1 MILFRDRV
9 AALVVGALAL
19 AVVAFAAPAAQ
30 AHSGPESFADLAA
43 KLSPA
48 VVNVSTTQKLSERNQ
63 GELQMPQLP
72 PGSPFEEF
80 FKEFFDKQKNGN
92 RLQHPVTSLGSGFI
106 IDPSGII
113 VTNNHVIADA
123 QEIKVIMADQ
133 PDQTGYPAKLI
144 ATDEKTDV
152 ALLKIDAKKPLP
164 YVTWGDSDRARVG
177 DWVLAIGNPF
187 GFGGT
192 VTAGIVSARG
202 RDIRS
207 GPYDDFIQ
215 TDASINKGNS
225 GGPLFNADG
234 EVIGI
239 NTAIISPSGGSIGIG
254 FSIPSALARPVVEQL
269 LKYGHARRG
278 WLGVRIQ
285 SVSDEIADSLGL
297 DKARGALVADVTD
310 GSPAQKAK
318 LQPGDVILSFDGKP
332 MADTRTLVRTVAETP
347 IGKEVT
353 VEYWR
358 KGKTE
363 KTAVTIGEL
372 KEETVAKAEAPKPK
386 SSSGPTKSV
395 EQFGMTLSA
404 ITPELREKFELKPDV
419 KGVVV
424 TDVTQDGIAASKDI
438 RAGDVI
444 VEVAQTEVEN
454 PDQVISKVGELEK
467 EKRKSALFLMLHS
480 GDIRFIALPF
490 KS

>member
-1 MILFRDRV
+1 
-9 AALVVGALAL
+9 
-19 AVVAFAAPAAQ
+19 
-30 AHSGPESFADLAA
+30 
-43 KLSPA
+43 
-48 VVNVSTTQKLSERNQ
+48 
-63 GELQMPQLP
+63 
-72 PGSPFEEF
+72 
-80 FKEFFDKQKNGN
+80 
-92 RLQHPVTSLGSGFI
+92 
-106 IDPSGII
+106 
-113 VTNNHVIADA
+113 
-123 QEIKVIMADQ
+123 
-133 PDQTGYPAKLI
+133 
-144 ATDEKTDV
+144 
-152 ALLKIDAKKPLP
+152 
-164 YVTWGDSDRARVG
+164 
-177 DWVLAIGNPF
+177 
-187 GFGGT
+187 
-192 VTAGIVSARG
+192 
-202 RDIRS
+202 
-207 GPYDDFIQ
+207 
-215 TDASINKGNS
+215 
-225 GGPLFNADG
+225 
-234 EVIGI
+234 
-239 NTAIISPSGGSIGIG
+239 
-254 FSIPSALARPVVEQL
+254 
-269 LKYGHARRG
+269 
-278 WLGVRIQ
+278 
-285 SVSDEIADSLGL
+285 
-297 DKARGALVADVTD
+297 
-310 GSPAQKAK
+310 

>member
-1 MILFRDRV
+1 MLLFRSR
-9 AALVVGALAL
+9 AALVALSL
-19 AVVAFAAPAAQ
+19 AVAAFSATAVDART
-30 AHSGPESFADLAA
+30 GPDSFADLAA
-43 KLSPA
+43 KLTPA
-48 VVNVSTTQKLSERNQ
+48 VVNVSTTQKMPERGA
-63 GELQMPQLP
+63 GELQMPQFP

-80 FKEFFDKQKNGN
+80 FKEFFDRQQKNGN
-92 RLQHPVTSLGSGFI
+92 RPPRPITSLGSGFV
-106 IDPSGII
+106 IDAAGFI

-123 QEIKVIMADQ
+123 QEIKVIFADQ
-133 PDQTGYPAKLI
+133 TELPAKLV

-152 ALLKIDAKKPLP
+152 ALLKVEAKKPLAS
-164 YVTWGDSDRARVG
+164 VTWGDSDKSRVG

-215 TDASINKGNS
+215 TDAAINKGNS
-225 GGPLFNADG
+225 GGPLFNIDG

-269 LKYGHARRG
+269 VKYGHARRG

-285 SVSDEIADSLGL
+285 PVSDEIAESLGL
-297 DKARGALVADVTD
+297 EKPRGALVAGVTD
-310 GSPAQKAK
+310 GSPAQRSK
-318 LQPGDVILSFDGKP
+318 LEAGDVILSFDGKSVP
-332 MADTRTLVRTVAETP
+332 DTRTLVRRVAETP
-347 IGKEVT
+347 IGKDVV

-358 KGKTE
+358 KGKSE
-363 KTAVTIGEL
+363 KTKVVIDEM
-372 KEETVAKAEAPKPK
+372 KDDMVAKAEEPKVK
-386 SSSGPTKSV
+386 TNAAAGVSKSV
-395 EQFGMTLSA
+395 EQFGMTLSP
-404 ITPELREKFELKPDV
+404 ITPELRQKFEIKPDV
-419 KGVVV
+419 KGVVI
-424 TDVTQDGIAASKDI
+424 TDVTQNGIAAAKDI

-444 VEVAQTEVEN
+444 VEVDQSEVDQ
-454 PDQVISKVGELEK
+454 PDQVIGKVK
-467 EKRKSALFLMLHS
+467 EVEQAKKKKTVLFLLLHS